1 MVIGDKTHGTN
12 NQLKMTISFVI
23 SILCLILLG
32 IFVFILLFVLIK
44 RKSCNQ
50 ENENDEE
57 KIYQSEETV
66 QAPKRKRKLSK
77 TLKSTHFVEHQSV
90 REANSLI
97 DTTLTWIETL
107 VMRVFS
113 SIVYLCSYLKKVWIE
128 SPSPF

>member
-77 TLKSTHFVEHQSV
+77 PLKSTHFVEHQSV

-128 SPSPF
+128 SRSPF

>member
-12 NQLKMTISFVI
+12 NQTKMTISFVI

-113 SIVYLCSYLKKVWIE
+113 SIVYLCSHLKKVWIE

>member
-57 KIYQSEETV
+57 KNYQSEETV

-77 TLKSTHFVEHQSV
+77 TLKSSHFVEHQSV

-97 DTTLTWIETL
+97 DTILTWIEIL
-107 VMRVFS
+107 VMGS
-113 SIVYLCSYLKKVWIE
+113 SVQLFTYVAI
-128 SPSPF
+128 